1 MPIEV
6 KEIAMFGAQI
16 LQVWEVLLAPACH
29 VTATPPGHQVPV
41 QEWIPDPGTCTC
53 GERVHM

>member
-1 MPIEV
+1 
-6 KEIAMFGAQI
+6 MFGGQI
-16 LQVWEVLLAPACH
+16 LQVWEVLLALACH

-53 GERVHM
+53 GECVHM